1 MRCSRS
7 RFLAPALG
15 VALGVTL
22 GASACS
28 EEPRSTRAAETS
40 IAPAVSFRHAPNV
53 LHIEIGGR
61 PFADYVYADQEI
73 TRPYFTHVT
82 TPAGIRVTRNHPP
95 EEGSDLV
102 DHALM
107 HPGIWMAFGDL
118 SGNDYW
124 RLKANVEHERFTR
137 APKGGSG
144 EGAFAVRNYY
154 LKSGS
159 TDRIASEDASYT
171 IRVTPEGYLLLWDTT
186 FAPYGETEAIVFGDQ
201 EEMGLGI
208 RLQSRLA
215 EQFGGVLTDAAG
227 RTGAETIWSTQS
239 NWLDYSGTFEGKW
252 IGMTV
257 MPHPANFRKSWYHA
271 RDYGFTA
278 ANPFGRQ
285 AMKAGP
291 KSEVIVRKGETLR
304 LRFGVLIHSSDTQQE
319 TDIAAAYRRYLA
331 AAGAE

>member
-1 MRCSRS
+1 MTNSRR

-15 VALGVTL
+15 VAFGVAL
-22 GASACS
+22 WSPACS
-28 EEPRSTRAAETS
+28 DETS
-40 IAPAVSFRHAPNV
+40 STKAAATSEQPAVSFRHEPNV

-61 PFADYVYADQEI
+61 RFADYIYADREI

-102 DHALM
+102 DHAMM

-124 RLKANVEHERFTR
+124 RLKAKVEHEMFTR

-144 EGAFAVRNYY
+144 KGAFVVRNYY
-154 LKSGS
+154 LKSGT
-159 TDRIASEDASYT
+159 TDRIASEEASYT
-171 IRVTPEGYLLLWDTT
+171 ILVTPEGYLLLWDTT
-186 FAPYGETEAIVFGDQ
+186 FAPYGETDEIVFGDQ

-208 RLQSRLA
+208 RVQTRLA
-215 EQFGGVLTDAAG
+215 EQFGGVISDAEG
-227 RTGAETIWSTQS
+227 REGAEKIWSTQS
-239 NWLDYSGTFEGKW
+239 DWVDYSGTFEGKW

-278 ANPFGRQ
+278 ANPFGRE

-291 KSEVIVRKGETLR
+291 TSEVIVRQGESLR
-304 LRFGVLIHSSDTQQE
+304 LRYGVLIHSSESKQE
-319 TDIAAAYRRYLA
+319 TDIAAVYQRYLTT
-331 AAGAE
+331 AGRE